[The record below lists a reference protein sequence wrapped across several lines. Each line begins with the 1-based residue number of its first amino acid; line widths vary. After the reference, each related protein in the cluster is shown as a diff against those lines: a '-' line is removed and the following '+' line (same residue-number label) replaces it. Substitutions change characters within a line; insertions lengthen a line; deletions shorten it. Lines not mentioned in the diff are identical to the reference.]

1 MVRLQV
7 LSALLLALTPT
18 PMGLWTQSDGE
29 IIEAPCPSALS
40 SGRARLPQSCSA
52 PEAGVLLSRERYTE
66 WVAETAAL
74 RTEAAE
80 LKRQLSEERNKRR
93 LLEADVRGMIAEH
106 ELALNVVKATCT
118 TTAKCSNFRPGAIGA
133 IIAASACASAWAA
146 HTLTR

>member
-1 MVRLQV
+1 MVRLQILSV
-7 LSALLLALTPT
+7 LITMLTPA

-29 IIEAPCPSALS
+29 VIEAPCPSALS

-52 PEAGVLLSRERYTE
+52 PEAGVLLSRAAYTE
-66 WVAETAAL
+66 QAAEMAAL
-74 RTEAAE
+74 RTEVLE
-80 LKRQLSEERNKRR
+80 LKRQLNEERNKRR

-106 ELALNVVKATCT
+106 ELALNTIRATCT
-118 TTAKCSNFRPGAIGA
+118 TTAKCSTFKPGAIGA

>member
-1 MVRLQV
+1 
-7 LSALLLALTPT
+7 
-18 PMGLWTQSDGE
+18 MGLWTQSDGE